1 MPLDK
6 RIKLINFLEEI
17 FIKEAIENFE
27 KNNKRPVVNEEK
39 IQLENNWLNYSS
51 NFTRMW
57 LNYLTDENLEKILSN
72 KLNSQNNFNG
82 ISQLSGKI

>member
-1 MPLDK
+1 MPLEK

-17 FIKEAIENFE
+17 FIKEAIEDFE

-39 IQLENNWLNYSS
+39 IQIGNSWLNYTS

-72 KLNSQNNFNG
+72 KLNSQNNNNG
-82 ISQLSGKI
+82 INQLTGKI

>member
-6 RIKLINFLEEI
+6 RIKLINFLEEL
-17 FIKEAIENFE
+17 FIKEAIEDFE
-27 KNNKRPVVNEEK
+27 RNNKRPVVNEEK
-39 IQLENNWLNYSS
+39 FKLENNWLNYSS

-72 KLNSQNNFNG
+72 KLNSQNNNNG
-82 ISQLSGKI
+82 INQLSGKI